1 MIPTAGKTVTIAGYT
16 ATEVPGRP
24 ETISLAFE
32 SNEANELTR
41 LMNSHVGERVAIILD
56 GKVIFAPVVK
66 TTMTDGH
73 KFEISASP
81 TDDIAGVKV
90 ALGVSRP

>member
-1 MIPTAGKTVTIAGYT
+1 MIPTSDNAITIAGYT
-16 ATEVPGRP
+16 AAEVTGRP
-24 ETISLAFE
+24 ESISLAFE
-32 SNEANELTR
+32 GNEANELTR
-41 LMNSHVGERVAIILD
+41 LMNAHVGERVAIILD

-66 TTMTDGH
+66 TAMADAH

-81 TDDIAGVKV
+81 ADDIAGVKA